1 MKIALLS
8 SLAAVLAAC
17 GPAAPRMALDH
28 ATPLLLAVR
37 VEQRV
42 ELELVSHE
50 VRDDGVLRA
59 LADDPTGLKLESS
72 DSLEFVDER
81 LALSNGRVATLVR
94 TYARLEGAKHQSR
107 LTLHGGVDVDDRIKS
122 SPFAGASVR
131 FERRGEELERSLV
144 KQTASS
150 GAERELALDGLEP
163 DCDFAALLPAAPVE
177 PSQRW
182 RVHARELAPLLYPG
196 GDLELAAAEDDQSA
210 RHSAAQLRRN
220 LEGEI
225 EVIFWGV
232 RELSGARLGVFQ
244 LRGTARSHALTAL
257 PGARSSSEQR
267 HELVRELDGELLWQ
281 LDEGRAHAAR
291 LDARWNWTVVR
302 VDAGDE
308 GAAPRVVERRS
319 LFTGQSLTRI
329 EFAPLP

>member
-1 MKIALLS
+1 MKIALFS
-8 SLAAVLAAC
+8 SLVALLAAC

-28 ATPLLLAVR
+28 ATPLRLAVR

-42 ELELVSHE
+42 ELELLSHE
-50 VRDDGVLRA
+50 VRDDGVLRV

-72 DSLEFVDER
+72 DSLEFLDER
-81 LALSNGRVATLVR
+81 LALAGGRVDTLVR
-94 TYARLEGAKHQSR
+94 TYSRLEGAKHQSR
-107 LTLHGGVDVDDRIKS
+107 LTLHSGVEVDDRVKS
-122 SPFAGASVR
+122 SPFAGARVR
-131 FERRGEELERSLV
+131 FERRGAAFARSLV
-144 KQTASS
+144 EAPASS
-150 GAERELALDGLEP
+150 GAARELVLDGLEP
-163 DCDFAALLPAAPVE
+163 DCDFAALLPSAPVE

-196 GDLELAAAEDDQSA
+196 GDLELAAVEDDQAA
-210 RHSAAQLRRN
+210 RQSAAQLRRN

-232 RELSGARLGVFQ
+232 REFSGARLGVFQ
-244 LRGTARSHALTAL
+244 MRGTARSHALTT
-257 PGARSSSEQR
+257 PSGASSSSEQR

-291 LDARWNWTVVR
+291 LDARWTWTVVR
-302 VDAGDE
+302 VDGGD
-308 GAAPRVVERRS
+308 GSFAPRVVERRS
-319 LFTGQSLTRI
+319 RFEGQSLTRI